1 MNAVKITQT
10 LKQALVDYL
19 TTTFDANKDGQ
30 EAELARKIRESF
42 EEPRALFTGPYLE
55 LIYPYV
61 QGKPL
66 TELIDQGIL
75 SDELRELDCFNLPKP
90 EPLPLDTPLYSHQE
104 KAIRK
109 LCEEK
114 ASIVV
119 SSGTGSGKTEC
130 FTIPI
135 LNDLL
140 QDDTPGVRAILI
152 YPLNALVNDQMERLR
167 VLLKGTDITFGRFTG
182 ELPDK
187 ADRTSDTLPNEIISR
202 QEIREEGRIPQI
214 LITNY
219 AMLEYLL
226 IRPEDSIIFESGL
239 WKYIVL
245 DEAHT
250 YNGAQ
255 GIEVAMLIRRLKQR
269 LGKRQGDIL
278 CVATSATLAND
289 DPKEALDFANKLFGE
304 DFSLDD
310 IIFGE
315 EEAKHFENLSQSVR
329 PVAPKAYLDDG
340 FEAMLDEIRKESP
353 EEHSATGV
361 ADVEKVALWL
371 AEIGLIDDE
380 DLELSESFQDDLSG
394 FLHLCLSDNPQINQL
409 RTWLVEQKAP
419 VLFEDA
425 ARYVF
430 PDFDDQDQA
439 TALFHLVE
447 LGALARSGKNQLAL
461 LPAKYHIFARPPQ
474 GIWACINPACS
485 GKDPALDTPWSRIY
499 SNPIN
504 RCESCGASVYP
515 IHLCRECGQVYIASH
530 FRKLTQEY
538 LPAQDHSF
546 EGDEQNF
553 FTWAPIKE
561 SRFLGT
567 DLEEEEDIDQAD
579 EEAKFDWEEMRICLN
594 CMRYEQQCTC
604 DHRLPSIPLCRLLE
618 IKKEKRKRKP
628 RERPVPATSLN
639 VCPRC
644 RSKGFGEQREVATS
658 ISMSGTGPLAN
669 LTFELYRQL
678 PPSSDEK
685 KLRIPGEG
693 RKLLTFYDSRQGA
706 ARFAAFLQDV
716 ANGQNYR
723 HIIPKAIDQSMQA
736 DEWGEGGIM
745 PNLIKLSQESGT
757 IAWRE
762 GIIQNDA
769 ESQYWKDYQETL
781 TSDKR
786 REAAIWMAKRILAEF
801 TVGRRRRLSL
811 ESMGLA
817 GVFYFQDER
826 KPDFGPLAEKIG
838 LSSLNT
844 EILVSYLLDGLR
856 DAKAVTLPD
865 GISPDE
871 AEFGAH
877 VGHPRFIRQGSARK
891 GEVRW
896 IGATAKQGRRKYI
909 ENVLKVF
916 DMDASEE
923 AVKNT
928 LNHIWDWL
936 VDQSDDLLV
945 GSSTDG
951 YRLNHNRLYFDNRQ
965 TWYKCRK
972 CQRLSYRGDSL
983 PCPHP
988 HCGGQLEAID
998 ILKEQGNNYYFDL
1011 FRQPLIPIRV
1021 EEHTAQLS
1029 PEKGRKYQNDFKNGY
1044 INTLSCSTT
1053 FEMGIDL
1060 GDLQTVVLSN
1070 VPPTVANYRQRA
1082 GRAGRRAG
1090 GTAYILTWA
1099 SDRPHDQAYYHDPIE
1114 IISGKVRVP
1123 KITLEND
1130 LIAQRHVNAL
1140 LLSHFLRYRKAEG
1153 ATKASLTVSGDFFD
1167 TKLAEKPHYHYLP
1180 AWAESHSQTIQQE
1193 LESYAMHFPTDLR
1206 SSIKGGLQ
1214 GFVSGLQKVNDDNYR
1229 PITGY
1234 YYKKISELAQA
1245 SADMSLTSKER
1256 VQANREQRYF
1266 ISLLERKRGSYGK
1279 SSGYLINY
1287 LSESGVLPSYSF
1299 PLHTVELMLPKHVS
1313 DRDDLRLTRDF
1324 RQAITEYAP
1333 GSEVVA
1339 DKRIWKSER
1348 PLFWKDAPPKH
1359 EYRICEHCHHLEMSE
1374 GAGLPLSSSQVFCSV
1389 CGEAFG
1395 NKSKIRTFVEPEGFQ
1410 ADPKS
1415 GQPAKQFV
1423 NVEPRQM
1430 RSALIPELNL
1440 DEEEHN
1446 PFVVLAYN
1454 PKGRLLYANEGPY
1467 GSGFSFSLT
1476 GFAWDDDAK
1485 PSGERYSLGHVQ
1497 NTNTLHIRFRG
1508 NQDMPI
1514 PSPSNQSFWLSL
1526 LYAILH
1532 GASHALQIERQ
1543 DIDGVLFPKGRDG
1556 LWEQTIVLYDNV
1568 PGGAGH
1574 VRNIQENMDLVLEE
1588 ARNILNCSDC
1598 APDTS
1603 CYHCLKDYGNQYHH
1617 QDLKR
1622 EEALAFLD
1630 LLMANQKPLDVGV
1643 PGAVRVVATDP
1654 TNWLYEKIR
1663 YTEDTLFIA
1672 IPKMTLGHP
1681 KGEAYTWM
1689 DTLNDLLNSGCRI
1702 HLYLRELPGD
1712 KPEDMSIASHLQVLM
1727 SKGLKIYQRSTLP
1740 DWPILMDPHHE
1751 QRRIIGGQ
1759 DGVIRLDQTIGVK
1772 HLLTSTHK
1780 EAVHAMATE
1789 WDQMRA
1795 REISWDQLN
1804 PPQDVKV
1811 INVDASATRPF
1822 DVEKEFA
1829 DFFAQPIQRMTIHD
1843 PYLVDRER
1851 LVNRL
1856 SPYLRMA
1863 SGHKDLERVI
1873 IHTKR
1878 ADDKERQDA
1887 ARRELEQE
1895 FPALLDFKFTADH
1908 DRYLE
1913 VVRVNGERA
1922 RIYIGRGFDFIRP
1935 DGSTKATYIV
1945 IQDPMTY

>member
-61 QGKPL
+61 HGKSL
-66 TELIDQGIL
+66 TALIDQGIL
-75 SDELRELDCFNLPKP
+75 SDQLRELDCFKLPKP

-109 LCEEK
+109 LCQEK

-152 YPLNALVNDQMERLR
+152 YPLNALVNDQIERLR

-182 ELPDK
+182 ELPPE
-187 ADRTSDTLPNEIISR
+187 ADRTPDTLPNEIISR
-202 QEIREEGRIPQI
+202 KEIREEGRIPQI

-245 DEAHT
+245 DEAHS
-250 YNGAQ
+250 YHGAQ

-269 LGKRQGDIL
+269 LDKRQGDIQ

-304 DFSLDD
+304 DLSLDD

-315 EEAKHFENLSQSVR
+315 EESKYFENASQRVR
-329 PVAPKAYLDDG
+329 PVAPEAYLDTD

-353 EEHSATGV
+353 EEHPNTGV

-371 AEIGLIDDE
+371 AEIELIDDD
-380 DLELSESFQDDLSG
+380 DLDLSEAFQEDLSG
-394 FLHLCLSDNPQINQL
+394 FLHICLSDNPQINQL
-409 RTWLVEQKAP
+409 RTWLVEKKEP

-425 ARYVF
+425 ACYIF
-430 PDFDDQDQA
+430 PDFDKQDQA
-439 TALFHLVE
+439 KALFHLVE
-447 LGALARSGKNQLAL
+447 LGALAKAGPNQLAL
-461 LPAKYHIFARPPQ
+461 LPAKYHIFSRPPQ
-474 GIWACINPACS
+474 GIWACINPECK
-485 GKDPALDTPWSRIY
+485 GKDPALETPWSRIY

-515 IHLCRECGQVYIASH
+515 IYLCRECGQVYIVSH
-530 FRKLTQEY
+530 FRKLTQEC

-546 EGDEQNF
+546 EGDNQGF

-567 DLEEEEDIDQAD
+567 DLEDDKEDDQAD
-579 EEAKFDWEEMRICLN
+579 EEVKFVWEEMRICLN

-604 DHRLPSIPLCRLLE
+604 DHRLLSTPLRQLRE
-618 IKKEKRKRKP
+618 IKKKKRKGKAM
-628 RERPVPATSLN
+628 ERPVPATSLN
-639 VCPRC
+639 ECPRC
-644 RSKGFGEQREVATS
+644 RSKGLANTDIATS

-678 PPSSDEK
+678 PPSSDKK
-685 KLRIPGEG
+685 KLRLPGEG

-723 HIIPKAIDQSMQA
+723 HIIPKAIHKSMQA

-745 PNLIKLSQESGT
+745 PNLITLSQESGT

-762 GIIQNDA
+762 GIIQNDS
-769 ESQYWKDYQETL
+769 ESQFWKNYQESF
-781 TSDKR
+781 TSEKR
-786 REAAIWMAKRILAEF
+786 RDAAIWMAKQILAEF
-801 TVGRRRRLSL
+801 TVNRRRRLSL

-817 GVFYFQDER
+817 GVLYFQEDR
-826 KPDFGPLAEKIG
+826 KPDFEPLAKEIG
-838 LSSLNT
+838 LSCLNT
-844 EILVSYLLDGLR
+844 EILVSYLLDGFR
-856 DAKAVTLPD
+856 DTKAVTLPD

-877 VGHPRFIRQGSARK
+877 IGHPRFIRQGSARK

-909 ENVLKVF
+909 ENVLEVF
-916 DMDASEE
+916 GMDASEE
-923 AVKNT
+923 VVKKT
-928 LNHIWDWL
+928 LTHIWDWL
-936 VDQSDDLLV
+936 VGQSDDLLV
-945 GSSTDG
+945 GSPTDG

-965 TWYKCRK
+965 TWYKCQR

-988 HCGGQLEAID
+988 HCGGRLEAID

-1029 PEKGRKYQNDFKNGY
+1029 PEKGRDYQNAFKDGF

-1060 GDLQTVVLSN
+1060 GDLQTVVMSN
-1070 VPPTVANYRQRA
+1070 VPPSVANYRQRA

-1114 IISGKVRVP
+1114 IISGNVRVP

-1140 LLSHFLRYRKAEG
+1140 LLSRFLRYRKAEG
-1153 ATKASLTVSGDFFD
+1153 ATKESLTLSGDFFD
-1167 TKLAEKPHYHYLP
+1167 TKQAEKPHYHYLQ
-1180 AWAESHSQTIQQE
+1180 AWVESYSQTIQQE
-1193 LESYAMHFPTDLR
+1193 LESYALHFPSDLR
-1206 SSIKGGLQ
+1206 SSIREGLKG
-1214 GFVSGLQKVNDDNYR
+1214 FISELQKVNDDNYR
-1229 PITGY
+1229 PITDY
-1234 YYKKISELAQA
+1234 YYKKIEELALA
-1245 SADMSLTSKER
+1245 SADMSLTSTQRDQAGRER
-1256 VQANREQRYF
+1256 SYF
-1266 ISLLERKRGSYGK
+1266 ESLLRRKKGSYGK
-1279 SSGYLINY
+1279 SSGRLINY

-1299 PLHTVELMLPKHVS
+1299 PLHTVELMLPKNVS
-1313 DRDDLRLTRDF
+1313 DRDNLRLTRDL

-1339 DKRIWKSER
+1339 DKRIWKSEK

-1374 GAGLPLSSSQVFCSV
+1374 GAGLPLSSSQVFCTV
-1389 CGEAFG
+1389 CGEVFG

-1410 ADPKS
+1410 ADLKS
-1415 GQPAKQFV
+1415 GKPAKQFV
-1423 NVEPRQM
+1423 KVEPRQM

-1440 DEEEHN
+1440 KEEEDS

-1467 GSGFSFSLT
+1467 GSGFSFPLT
-1476 GFAWDDDAK
+1476 GFALADDTK
-1485 PSGERYSLGHVQ
+1485 LPGERYSLGHVQ
-1497 NTNTLHIRFRG
+1497 NTNTLHIRFKG
-1508 NQDMPI
+1508 NQDMRI

-1574 VRNIQENMDLVLEE
+1574 VRNIQDNMDLVLEE
-1588 ARNILNCSDC
+1588 ARNILSCNDC

-1617 QDLKR
+1617 QELKR

-1630 LLMANQKPLDVGV
+1630 LLMANKEPLDVGL
-1643 PGAVRVVATDP
+1643 PGAVRVIATDP

-1663 YTEDTLFIA
+1663 YTGHTLFMA

-1689 DTLNDLLNSGCRI
+1689 DTLTDLLNRGCEI
-1702 HLYLRELPGD
+1702 HLYLQELPGD
-1712 KPEDMSIASHLQVLM
+1712 EPEDMSIASHLQVLM
-1727 SKGLKIYQRSTLP
+1727 RKGLKIYQRSTLP
-1740 DWPILMDPHHE
+1740 DWQILMDPHHE
-1751 QRRIIGGQ
+1751 QRRIIRSQ
-1759 DGVIRLDQTIGVK
+1759 KGVIGLDQTIGVK
-1772 HLLTSTHK
+1772 SLLTSTHK
-1780 EAVHAMATE
+1780 EAVHAITIQ

-1795 REISWDQLN
+1795 REINWDQLN
-1804 PPQDVKV
+1804 PPQHVKV

-1822 DVEKEFA
+1822 DVKKEFA
-1829 DFFAQPIQRMTIHD
+1829 DFFAPPIQRMTIHD
-1843 PYLVDRER
+1843 PYLFDRER

-1863 SGHKDLERVI
+1863 SQHQSLERVI

-1878 ADDKERQDA
+1878 ADDRHTQEAAEQDLKQ
-1887 ARRELEQE
+1887 R
-1895 FPALLDFKFTADH
+1895 FPDLLDFKHTADH
-1908 DRYLE
+1908 DRFLE
-1913 VVRVNGERA
+1913 VVRVNGDRA

-1945 IQDPMTY
+1945 IQNPMT